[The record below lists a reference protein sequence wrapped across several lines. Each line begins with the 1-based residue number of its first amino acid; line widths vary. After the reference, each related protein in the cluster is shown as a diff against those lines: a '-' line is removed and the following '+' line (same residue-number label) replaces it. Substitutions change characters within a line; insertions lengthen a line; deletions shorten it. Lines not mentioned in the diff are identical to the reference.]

1 MRPLS
6 LFTFY
11 RTATA
16 MMSNDEI
23 VSYLIDDLK
32 ELIPQMLEDHDE
44 MGFID
49 YLEGTIG
56 RSQSVLRMMGVPE
69 DQIPND
75 GSC

>member
-1 MRPLS
+1 MMLS
-6 LFTFY
+6 NRIMTNEQIIDYLKT
-11 RTATA
+11 
-16 MMSNDEI
+16 DI
-23 VSYLIDDLK
+23 VDLLALK
-32 ELIPQMLEDHDE
+32 EEDHDE

-56 RSQSVLRMMGVPE
+56 RSQTVLRMMGVPE

>member
-1 MRPLS
+1 M
-6 LFTFY
+6 T
-11 RTATA
+11 
-16 MMSNDEI
+16 NEQI
-23 VSYLIDDLK
+23 VDYLISDLK
-32 ELIPQMLEDHDE
+32 DLIPQMLEDHDE

-69 DQIPND
+69 DQIPTD

>member
-1 MRPLS
+1 MN
-6 LFTFY
+6 T
-11 RTATA
+11 
-16 MMSNDEI
+16 MVSNPTMTNEQI
-23 VSYLIDDLK
+23 VDYLISDLK
-32 ELIPQMLEDHDE
+32 DLIPQMLEDHDE

-69 DQIPND
+69 DQIPTD